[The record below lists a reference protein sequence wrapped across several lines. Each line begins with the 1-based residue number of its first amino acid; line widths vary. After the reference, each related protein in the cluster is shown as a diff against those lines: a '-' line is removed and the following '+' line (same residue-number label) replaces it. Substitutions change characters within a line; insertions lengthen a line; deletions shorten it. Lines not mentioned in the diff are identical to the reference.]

1 MKKMLALFA
10 VLCSSLSPVLAQSN
24 SFNYDGVRQVTIQ
37 DVTICDV
44 EIVQSSAGTSTG
56 DISGLAGDQTVDH
69 RLREGEL
76 LVTGNLGN
84 RLETIG
90 KEHPRISLSV
100 PNGTEVRIK
109 TFSGSVRIEGID
121 GGKWIE
127 TGGGSI
133 TVIGGQGNI
142 RAESGSGDQRY
153 DGIRGEINA
162 KAQSG
167 KIEVNNHVGSL
178 LLETATGSIVGRD
191 VTARNDCSFKAGVGS
206 VDIDF
211 SNPSK
216 DFSYVLKSV
225 TGKIEVAGRSER
237 GSVQIGSG
245 PIRITGSTTVGRQR
259 YE

>member
-1 MKKMLALFA
+1 MKKMLVLFA
-10 VLCSSLSPVLAQSN
+10 VVCCSFSPALAQSN
-24 SFNYDGVRQVTIQ
+24 SFSYEGVKEVTIQ
-37 DVTICDV
+37 EVSICDV
-44 EIVQSSAGTSTG
+44 EIVQSSSGTSRV
-56 DISGLAGDQTVDH
+56 DISGLASDQTVDH

-76 LVTGNLGN
+76 LVTGNLGS

-90 KEHPRISLSV
+90 KERPRISLSV

-109 TFSGSVRIEGID
+109 TSSGSVRIEGID
-121 GGKWIE
+121 GGKWID

-142 RAESGSGDQRY
+142 RAESGRGDQRY

-167 KIEVNNHVGSL
+167 KIEINNHLGSL
-178 LLETATGSIVGRD
+178 LLETGLGSIVGRD
-191 VTARNDCSFKAGVGS
+191 VTARNDCSFKTGVGS
-206 VDIDF
+206 IDIDF
-211 SNPSK
+211 TNPSS
-216 DFSYVLKSV
+216 DFSYVLKSL

-237 GSVQIGSG
+237 GSIQTGNG
-245 PIRITGSTTVGRQR
+245 PIRITGSTTSGRQR

>member
-10 VLCSSLSPVLAQSN
+10 VLCGSVSPLLAQSN
-24 SFNYDGVRQVTIQ
+24 SFSYDGVKQVTIE

-44 EIVQSSAGTSTG
+44 EIVQSSNGTSSG
-56 DISGLAGDQTVDH
+56 DISGLAADQTVDH

-76 LVTGNLGN
+76 LLTGNLGS

-90 KEHPRISLSV
+90 NEHPQINLSV
-100 PNGTEVRIK
+100 PNGTELRVK
-109 TFSGSVRIEGID
+109 TSSGSVRIEGID

-133 TVIGGQGNI
+133 TVIGGEGNI
-142 RAESGSGDQRY
+142 RAESGRGDQRY
-153 DGIRGEINA
+153 DGISGEINA

-178 LLETATGSIVGRD
+178 LLETTTGSIVGRD
-191 VTARNDCSFKAGVGS
+191 ITARHDCSFKAGVGS
-206 VDIDF
+206 IDIDF
-211 SNPSK
+211 LNPSR

-225 TGKIEVAGRSER
+225 TGKIEVSCRSER

-245 PIRITGSTTVGRQR
+245 PIRITGNTTVGRQR